1 MPSERI
7 QRQIDRL
14 LDEADEAIT
23 SQDWTTVGNHARS
36 ALRLDP
42 ENQDAMSYLAAA
54 ERDMHPESPQPAA
67 GHSAVPHED
76 KPAFEAGNSR
86 ARLEQYIPKELLAK
100 LEGTRNDVSSSERRV
115 VTMLF

>member
-23 SQDWTTVGNHARS
+23 SQDWTTEGNRARS
-36 ALRLDP
+36 TLRLDP

-54 ERDMHPESPQPAA
+54 ERD
-67 GHSAVPHED
+67 
-76 KPAFEAGNSR
+76 
-86 ARLEQYIPKELLAK
+86 
-100 LEGTRNDVSSSERRV
+100 
-115 VTMLF
+115 